1 MTLIITFAK
10 STLVGYNHRS
20 LPPSGKNG
28 IILIVTG
35 RKDDEENLPAQNPPP
50 RACPRLQKSYGYRWR
65 AESFES
71 QKAQRSLP
79 LDRYKEQPRQE
90 GQLEGMITEPEDFAH
105 DLPAGR

>member
-1 MTLIITFAK
+1 M
-10 STLVGYNHRS
+10 
-20 LPPSGKNG
+20 
-28 IILIVTG
+28 TG

-50 RACPRLQKSYGYRWR
+50 RACPWFQKSHGYRWG

-79 LDRYKEQPRQE
+79 LDRFKEQPRQE

-105 DLPAGR
+105 ASPVGR